1 MRRLREL
8 FEFSPSCRNP
18 NLSDLEHSPK
28 YHTVHSPSGHVD
40 HFKSYRVK
48 TKQKLVGG
56 VVEQSVAWLVL
67 AYRSPDLLRELSRSL
82 SRSAGPVLVHVDARC
97 NQNLFSDGEDDKV
110 EFIESRFECPWGSF
124 GRVSATIEL
133 IRRGLEFPVTHFAL
147 LSEDSFLLYE
157 PGDIEMRLPGSETQV
172 FMDLAPMGTSSK
184 PISRISRRSP
194 FRGDPRKQGLT
205 LKILDFLFT
214 GAFVNRIWKEA
225 VRNMDLFAGDSWW
238 VIPRKA
244 AREIIDFVD
253 SHPKVVEFFQSTW
266 IADEHFFQ
274 TVLGNSV
281 SEYNF
286 EGSPMLANWTSGGGP
301 NPPYFLSEKD
311 EQWIRSNRNRHL
323 FARKIET
330 YSKSFSSFAN
340 RLRASKT

>member
-1 MRRLREL
+1 
-8 FEFSPSCRNP
+8 
-18 NLSDLEHSPK
+18 
-28 YHTVHSPSGHVD
+28 
-40 HFKSYRVK
+40 
-48 TKQKLVGG
+48 
-56 VVEQSVAWLVL
+56 
-67 AYRSPDLLRELSRSL
+67 
-82 SRSAGPVLVHVDARC
+82 
-97 NQNLFSDGEDDKV
+97 
-110 EFIESRFECPWGSF
+110 
-124 GRVSATIEL
+124 
-133 IRRGLEFPVTHFAL
+133 
-147 LSEDSFLLYE
+147 
-157 PGDIEMRLPGSETQV
+157 
-172 FMDLAPMGTSSK
+172 
-184 PISRISRRSP
+184 
-194 FRGDPRKQGLT
+194 
-205 LKILDFLFT
+205 
-214 GAFVNRIWKEA
+214 
-225 VRNMDLFAGDSWW
+225 MDLFAGDSWW